1 LDFPEV
7 IVIVYS
13 PNSRCKICTS
23 SLREEIDLMLIG
35 ETLLEDGTRFEYVE
49 IMRWASDKGLQISA
63 GGLSRHRTNHLN
75 PAVQATLETQ
85 RMIEAVSAATGKK
98 LSIHTAI
105 ANAIAAKALRLLN
118 DKEAD
123 FDAMQLEKLLNLAL
137 RAGEVAGKLER
148 TENAV
153 KAEVM
158 DAASEKMK
166 AGGISAD
173 VIKEIEEQILGMRR

>member
-1 LDFPEV
+1 M
-7 IVIVYS
+7 IVYS

-23 SLREEIDLMLIG
+23 SLREEIDLILIG
-35 ETLLEDGTRFEYVE
+35 ETLLEDGTRFEYSE
-49 IMRWASDKGLQISA
+49 IIRWASDKGLQISA

-85 RMIEAVSAATGKK
+85 RMIDAVSAATGKK
-98 LSIHTAI
+98 LSMHTAI
-105 ANAIAAKALRLLN
+105 ANAIAAKTLRLLN

-123 FDAMQLEKLLNLAL
+123 FDAMQLEKLLALAL

-153 KAEVM
+153 KTEVM
-158 DAASEKMK
+158 EAASEKMK